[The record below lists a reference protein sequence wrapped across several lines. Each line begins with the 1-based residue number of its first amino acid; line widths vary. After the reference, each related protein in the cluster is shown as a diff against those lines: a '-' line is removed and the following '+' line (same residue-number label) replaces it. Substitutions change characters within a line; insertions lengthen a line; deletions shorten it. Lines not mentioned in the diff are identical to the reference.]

1 MDVVIRAEGFLPTDT
16 LREHVMRR
24 IRTAGRT
31 VRSRVRSVQ
40 VLLLP
45 GTHTGSAG
53 NCSGPKSCTLRA
65 DVVGMGTVEVNAQDC
80 DLYRAVGRAAVR
92 LAAHF
97 RRGSTA
103 SRRVLQESSEDQ
115 LGKVPVR

>member
-1 MDVVIRAEGFLPTDT
+1 MNVVIRAEGFLPTDT
-16 LREHVMRR
+16 LREHVLGRL
-24 IRTAGRT
+24 RTAGRT
-31 VRSRVRSVQ
+31 VRSRIRSVQ

-53 NCSGPKSCTLRA
+53 NCSGPKSCTLMA
-65 DVVGMGTVEVNAQDC
+65 EVVGLGTVEVNAQDC

-97 RRGSTA
+97 RRGLA
-103 SRRVLQESSEDQ
+103 VSRRTSRKPAEDQ
-115 LGKVPVR
+115 FGTEPVG

>member
-1 MDVVIRAEGFLPTDT
+1 MNIVIQAEGFLPTDT
-16 LREHVMRR
+16 LRAHVLRR
-24 IRTAGRT
+24 LQAAGRMI
-31 VRSRVRSVQ
+31 RSRVRSVR

-45 GTHTGSAG
+45 GTDIGSAG
-53 NCSGPKSCTLRA
+53 NCSGPKHCILMA
-65 DVVGMGTVEVNAQDC
+65 EVAGLGTVEVKAQDC

-103 SRRVLQESSEDQ
+103 SRRTSRKSAQDGS
-115 LGKVPVR
+115 VREAAG